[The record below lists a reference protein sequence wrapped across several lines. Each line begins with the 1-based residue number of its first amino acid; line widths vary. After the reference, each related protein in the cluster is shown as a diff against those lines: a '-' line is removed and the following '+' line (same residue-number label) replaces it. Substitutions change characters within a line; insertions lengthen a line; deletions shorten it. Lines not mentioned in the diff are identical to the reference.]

1 MPRCNLPDRPAHAGW
16 RSQTPQ
22 EIAVTNIT
30 QTTVVTDIK
39 IPFWSLVVL
48 MVKWAL
54 AAVPALVIL
63 IAIATIVSTVLTFLL
78 SGTFQWPW
86 GVGRTL

>member
-1 MPRCNLPDRPAHAGW
+1 MADIPP
-16 RSQTPQ
+16 T
-22 EIAVTNIT
+22 V
-30 QTTVVTDIK
+30 VVTDIK

-54 AAVPALVIL
+54 AAIPALVIL
-63 IAIATIVSTVLTFLL
+63 IAIATIVSALFTFLF

-86 GVGRTL
+86 DVGRTL